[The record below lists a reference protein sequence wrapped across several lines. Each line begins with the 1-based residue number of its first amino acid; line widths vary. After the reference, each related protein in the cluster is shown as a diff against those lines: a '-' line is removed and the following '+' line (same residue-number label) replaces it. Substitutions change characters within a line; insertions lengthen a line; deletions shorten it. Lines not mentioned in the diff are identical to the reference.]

1 MNISLDEINNFSKK
15 LRLNILKMAKAGGS
29 KSSHFGGA
37 LSSVDFL
44 AVLFKYFFDYS
55 ENQNKKFTNDQFILS
70 KGHACMVFYSI
81 LKELNIITED
91 DLNSFEQDNSYL
103 MGHPIKNYEKGI
115 NFSTGSLGMGLS
127 LGIGICIA
135 NKIKKNKFKT
145 YVVIGDGEC
154 NEGSIWEGAML
165 AYSHKL
171 DNLVVI
177 LDHNK
182 FQQTGSTENILKNN
196 NFKEKWLSFGWE
208 VAECDG
214 HNYEEIYNCLK
225 FKSVAK
231 PYIIIAHTIK
241 GKGFKFSENNNDWH
255 HKILTSNQYDEALQ
269 ELNL

>member
-1 MNISLDEINNFSKK
+1 
-15 LRLNILKMAKAGGS
+15 
-29 KSSHFGGA
+29 
-37 LSSVDFL
+37 
-44 AVLFKYFFDYS
+44 
-55 ENQNKKFTNDQFILS
+55 
-70 KGHACMVFYSI
+70 
-81 LKELNIITED
+81 
-91 DLNSFEQDNSYL
+91 

-196 NFKEKWLSFGWE
+196 NFKENGYHL
-208 VAECDG
+208 DG
-214 HNYEEIYNCLK
+214 K
-225 FKSVAK
+225 
-231 PYIIIAHTIK
+231 
-241 GKGFKFSENNNDWH
+241 
-255 HKILTSNQYDEALQ
+255 
-269 ELNL
+269 